1 MMILTRNSSLGFRPV
16 TKSIW
21 PADLLGLFP
30 EARNQY
36 PDEVIL
42 QFCSQFEIPDEKLQ
56 HFLNKLALAGRDYT
70 NYLNVIENRQIKK
83 EALASLRSLTNAAN
97 RLEAKLSEAMSEFRM
112 PLYNAWMHHVHQI
125 HDGENA
131 AFRRIGAASPIE
143 NDIDKGFNLIDYED
157 VLASVRMLALCA
169 QKAPEYLK
177 EGRKGRP
184 SHWHIDHWV
193 RLHCNFWHEDL
204 GRKVTLDRH
213 QGELTSPVGIFLTEL
228 MRQLDSDAI
237 KYLPQALE
245 KYQNKPKRTSEN

>member
-1 MMILTRNSSLGFRPV
+1 M

-21 PADLLGLFP
+21 PADLLEFFP

-36 PDEVIL
+36 PDNAVRK
-42 QFCSQFEIPDEKLQ
+42 FCLRFEIPDEKLQ
-56 HFLNKLALAGRDYT
+56 QFLNKLALAGRDYI
-70 NYLNVIENRQIKK
+70 NYSEVIENRQIKK
-83 EALASLRSLTNAAN
+83 EALAKLRSLTSAAE
-97 RLEAKLSEAMSEFRM
+97 RLEAKLAEAMSEFHM

-125 HDGENA
+125 HDGEDA
-131 AFRRIGAASPIE
+131 PFRQIGAATPIE
-143 NDIDKGFNLIDYED
+143 NDAEKGFNLIDYED
-157 VLASVRMLALCA
+157 ALAGVRMLALCA

-193 RLHCNFWHEDL
+193 RLHCDFWHEDL

-213 QGELTSPVGIFLTEL
+213 KGELTSPVGIFLTEL

-245 KYQNKPKRTSEN
+245 KYQHRPKRTSEK